1 MKDCYLKSVQLE
13 DKKLLYKWANDEETR
28 LNSFSTD
35 FIPYETHEKW
45 FNNVIRSEDILQ
57 FIYYM
62 DNIPIGQVRLS
73 INNNIAYVNYSISK
87 DHRGKGHGKNILL
100 LVEKKLRDEYPY
112 ITQIN
117 AQVKVDNVPSRK
129 IFEGLNYNQMYIEY
143 SKKI

>member
-73 INNNIAYVNYSISK
+73 INNNIAYINYSISK